1 MYPHMYRIRQRFEG
15 PAVRDIPA
23 TVAAELARI
32 NVASAIKPGQT
43 VALTAGSRGVANI
56 ATIIKAAAGYL
67 RNIGASPFVI
77 PAMGSHGGGTADGQ
91 LDVLRHYGI
100 TEDSM
105 GVPLRATMEVVQ
117 IGETPDGLPVWLDK
131 YAAEADHIG
140 VINRVKPHTDFSGA
154 IESGLF
160 KMMTIG
166 LGKYHGAQHYHR
178 ANVQYGYEHVIRTV
192 GRTVLRQARIAF
204 GLGIIE
210 NGHDQTAIIQ
220 AVPAPQFEETELK
233 LQALSKQLVARL
245 PFDFIHLLIVE
256 EMGKNISGTGMDTK
270 VIGRIM
276 NIIEESPKR
285 PRILRIYVRDLH
297 DDSYGNATGV
307 GLADFVARR
316 LVNKIDPAAT
326 YINCLTG
333 LSPES
338 ARIPMT
344 VDTDREAVEA
354 ALGTIG
360 LVKPEEAR
368 VVRIQNTLLLE
379 ELDVSEALLPEVKQ
393 RDTLEVLWGPKGL
406 AFDNAGALPAF
417 AGAMTAAQTARPC
430 EANVHDLA
438 SA

>member
-1 MYPHMYRIRQRFEG
+1 MYPNMYRIRQRFEG
-15 PAVRDIPA
+15 PTVADIPA
-23 TVAAELARI
+23 AVQAELARAD
-32 NVASAIKPGQT
+32 VASIIKPGQT

-56 ATIIKAAAGYL
+56 ATIMRAAADYL
-67 RNIGASPFVI
+67 QTLGAKPFVI

-117 IGETPDGLPVWLDK
+117 IGETPDGIPVWLDK
-131 YAAEADHIG
+131 YASEADHIG

-154 IESGLF
+154 VESGLF

-166 LGKYHGAQHYHR
+166 LGKYQGAQHYHR

-192 GRTVLRQARIAF
+192 GRTVLQHARIAF
-204 GLGIIE
+204 GLGVIE
-210 NGHDQTAIIQ
+210 NGYDQTAIIR
-220 AVPAPQFEETELK
+220 AVLAPQFEEAELE
-233 LQALSKQLVARL
+233 LQALSKKLAARL

-256 EMGKNISGTGMDTK
+256 EMGKNISGAGMDTK

-276 NIIEESPKR
+276 NIIEQPPKH

-307 GLADFVARR
+307 GLADFVSRR
-316 LVNKIDPAAT
+316 LVNKIDPTPT

-338 ARIPMT
+338 ARIPIT
-344 VDTDREAVEA
+344 FDTDREAVEA

-360 LVKPEEAR
+360 AVKSEEAR
-368 VVRIQNTLLLE
+368 IVRIKNTLLLE
-379 ELDVSEALLPEVKQ
+379 ELDVSEALLPEVKP
-393 RDTLEVLWGPKGL
+393 RDTLEILWGPKGL
-406 AFDNAGALPAF
+406 AFDHSGALPHF
-417 AGAMTAAQTARPC
+417 A
-430 EANVHDLA
+430 
-438 SA
+438 

>member
-1 MYPHMYRIRQRFEG
+1 MMYPNMYRIRQTFEG
-15 PAVRDIPA
+15 PAVADIPA
-23 TVAAELARI
+23 AVQAELARVDVVSI
-32 NVASAIKPGQT
+32 IKPGQT
-43 VALTAGSRGVANI
+43 VALTAGSRGITNI
-56 ATIIKAAAGYL
+56 ATIVKATADYL
-67 RNIGASPFVI
+67 KTIGAKPFVI

-105 GVPLRATMEVVQ
+105 GVPLRASMEVVQ

-131 YAAEADHIG
+131 YASEADHIG

-192 GRTVLRQARIAF
+192 GRTVLQHARIAF

-210 NGHDQTAIIQ
+210 NGYDQTAVIR
-220 AVPAPQFEETELK
+220 AVGTPQFEATELE
-233 LQALSKQLVARL
+233 LQALSKKLAARL

-256 EMGKNISGTGMDTK
+256 EIGKNISGTGMDTK

-276 NIIEESPKR
+276 NIIEPPPTH
-285 PRILRIYVRDLH
+285 PRILRIYARDLH
-297 DDSYGNATGV
+297 DDSYGNAMGV
-307 GLADFVARR
+307 GLADFVSRR
-316 LVNKIDPAAT
+316 LVNKIDPTAT
-326 YINCLTG
+326 YINGLTG

-338 ARIPMT
+338 ARIPIT
-344 VDTDREAVEA
+344 FDTDREAVEA

-360 LVKPEEAR
+360 LVNPEEAR
-368 VVRIQNTLLLE
+368 IVRIQNTLLLE
-379 ELDVSEALLPEVKQ
+379 ELDVSEALLPEVQQ
-393 RDTLEVLWGPKGL
+393 RDMLEILWGPKTL
-406 AFDNAGALPAF
+406 MFDRNGRLPIF
-417 AGAMTAAQTARPC
+417 M
-430 EANVHDLA
+430 
-438 SA
+438 

>member
-15 PAVRDIPA
+15 PAVADIPA
-23 TVAAELARI
+23 AVQAELGR
-32 NVASAIKPGQT
+32 VKLASVIKPGQT
-43 VALTAGSRGVANI
+43 VALTAGSRGITNMAMI
-56 ATIIKAAAGYL
+56 LKATVDYL
-67 RNIGASPFVI
+67 RTLGAKPFVI

-105 GVPLRATMEVVQ
+105 GVSLRASMEVVQ

-131 YAAEADHIG
+131 YASEADHIG

-192 GRTVLRQARIAF
+192 GRTVLQHARIAF

-210 NGHDQTAIIQ
+210 NGYDQTAVIR
-220 AVPAPQFEETELK
+220 AVRAPQFEATELE
-233 LQALSKQLVARL
+233 LQALSKKIAARL
-245 PFDFIHLLIVE
+245 PFDFIHLLIIE

-276 NIIEESPKR
+276 NIIEPVPQH
-285 PRILRIYVRDLH
+285 PRILRIYVRDMH
-297 DDSYGNATGV
+297 DDSYGNAMGV
-307 GLADFVARR
+307 GLADFVSRR
-316 LVNKIDPAAT
+316 LVNKIDPMAT
-326 YINCLTG
+326 YINGLTG

-338 ARIPMT
+338 ARIPVT
-344 VDTDREAVEA
+344 FDTDREAVEA

-368 VVRIQNTLLLE
+368 IVRLQNTLLLE
-379 ELDVSEALLPEVKQ
+379 ELEVSEALLPEVKP
-393 RDTLEVLWGPKGL
+393 RDTLEILWGPKPLMFDSTGGL
-406 AFDNAGALPAF
+406 PTF
-417 AGAMTAAQTARPC
+417 M
-430 EANVHDLA
+430 
-438 SA
+438 

>member
-1 MYPHMYRIRQRFEG
+1 MYPKMYRIRQKFEG
-15 PAVRDIPA
+15 PAVADIPA
-23 TVAAELARI
+23 AVRAELARVD
-32 NVASAIKPGQT
+32 VASMIKPGQT

-56 ATIIKAAAGYL
+56 AMIIKAAADYL
-67 RNIGASPFVI
+67 KTIGAKPFVI

-91 LDVLRHYGI
+91 LDGLRHYGI

-117 IGETPDGLPVWLDK
+117 IGETPDGIPVWLDK
-131 YAAEADHIG
+131 YASEADHIG

-192 GRTVLRQARIAF
+192 GRTVLKHARIAF
-204 GLGIIE
+204 GLGVIE
-210 NGHDQTAIIQ
+210 NGYDQTAVIRAI
-220 AVPAPQFEETELK
+220 PTSQFEETELE
-233 LQALSKQLVARL
+233 LQALSKKLAARL
-245 PFDFIHLLIVE
+245 PFDFIHLLIIE
-256 EMGKNISGTGMDTK
+256 EMGKNISGAGMDTK

-276 NIIEESPKR
+276 NIIEQPPKH

-307 GLADFVARR
+307 GLADFVSRR
-316 LVNKIDPAAT
+316 LVHKIDPTAT

-338 ARIPMT
+338 ARIPIT
-344 VDTDREAVEA
+344 FDTDREAVDA

-360 LVKPEEAR
+360 LVNPEEAR
-368 VVRIQNTLLLE
+368 IVRIKNTLLVE
-379 ELDVSEALLPEVKQ
+379 ELDVSAALLPEVKQ
-393 RDTLEVLWGPKGL
+393 RDTLEILWGPKGL
-406 AFDNAGALPAF
+406 MFDGHGGLPAF
-417 AGAMTAAQTARPC
+417 A
-430 EANVHDLA
+430 
-438 SA
+438 

>member
-1 MYPHMYRIRQRFEG
+1 
-15 PAVRDIPA
+15 
-23 TVAAELARI
+23 
-32 NVASAIKPGQT
+32 
-43 VALTAGSRGVANI
+43 
-56 ATIIKAAAGYL
+56 
-67 RNIGASPFVI
+67 
-77 PAMGSHGGGTADGQ
+77 MGSHGGGTADGQ

-105 GVPLRATMEVVQ
+105 GVPLRASMEVVQ

-131 YAAEADHIG
+131 YASEADHIG

-192 GRTVLRQARIAF
+192 GRTVLQHARIAF

-210 NGHDQTAIIQ
+210 NGYDQTAVIR
-220 AVPAPQFEETELK
+220 AVGTPQFEATELE
-233 LQALSKQLVARL
+233 LQALSKKLAARL

-256 EMGKNISGTGMDTK
+256 EIGKNISGTGMDTK

-276 NIIEESPKR
+276 NIIEPPPTH
-285 PRILRIYVRDLH
+285 PRILRIYARDLH
-297 DDSYGNATGV
+297 DDSYGNAMGV
-307 GLADFVARR
+307 GLADFVSRR
-316 LVNKIDPAAT
+316 LVNKIDPTAT
-326 YINCLTG
+326 YINGLTG

-338 ARIPMT
+338 ARIPIT
-344 VDTDREAVEA
+344 FDTDREAVEA

-368 VVRIQNTLLLE
+368 IVRIQNTLLLE
-379 ELDVSEALLPEVKQ
+379 ELDVSEALLPEVQQ
-393 RDTLEVLWGPKGL
+393 RDMLEILWGPKTL
-406 AFDNAGALPAF
+406 MFDRNGRLPIF
-417 AGAMTAAQTARPC
+417 M
-430 EANVHDLA
+430 
-438 SA
+438 

>member
-1 MYPHMYRIRQRFEG
+1 MYPDMYRIRQKFEG
-15 PAVRDIPA
+15 PAVADIPTA
-23 TVAAELARI
+23 VQAELARA

-56 ATIIKAAAGYL
+56 ATIIKAVADYL
-67 RNIGASPFVI
+67 KTIGAKPFVI

-91 LDVLRHYGI
+91 LDVLRHYDI

-105 GVPLRATMEVVQ
+105 GVPLRGTMEVVQ
-117 IGETPDGLPVWLDK
+117 IGETPDGIPVWLDK
-131 YAAEADHIG
+131 YASEADHIG

-192 GRTVLRQARIAF
+192 GRTVLTHARIAF
-204 GLGIIE
+204 GLGVIE
-210 NGHDQTAIIQ
+210 NGYDQTAIIR
-220 AVPAPQFEETELK
+220 AMLASQFEETELD
-233 LQALSKQLVARL
+233 LQALSKKLAARL

-256 EMGKNISGTGMDTK
+256 EMGKNISGAGMDTK
-270 VIGRIM
+270 VIARIM
-276 NIIEESPKR
+276 NLTEPPPKH

-307 GLADFVARR
+307 GLADFVSRR
-316 LVNKIDPAAT
+316 LVNKIDPTAT

-338 ARIPMT
+338 ARIPIT
-344 VDTDREAVEA
+344 FDTDREAVDA

-360 LVKPEEAR
+360 LVKSDEAR
-368 VVRIQNTLLLE
+368 IVRIQNTLLLE
-379 ELDVSEALLPEVKQ
+379 ELDVSSALLPEVKR
-393 RDTLEVLWGPKGL
+393 RDTLEILWGPKGL
-406 AFDNAGALPAF
+406 AFDSSGALSP
-417 AGAMTAAQTARPC
+417 
-430 EANVHDLA
+430 LA
-438 SA
+438 

>member
-1 MYPHMYRIRQRFEG
+1 MYPYMYRIRQTFEG
-15 PAVRDIPA
+15 PAVADIPA

-32 NVASAIKPGQT
+32 DVASVIKPGQT

-56 ATIIKAAAGYL
+56 ATIIKATVQYL
-67 RNIGASPFVI
+67 QSIGAKPFVI
-77 PAMGSHGGGTADGQ
+77 PAMGSHGGGTAEGQ
-91 LDVLRHYGI
+91 LDVLSHYGI
-100 TEDSM
+100 TEATM
-105 GVPLRATMEVVQ
+105 GVPLRASMEVVQ

-131 YAAEADHIG
+131 YASEADHIG
-140 VINRVKPHTDFSGA
+140 VINRIKPHTDFSGA
-154 IESGLF
+154 IESGLM

-192 GRTVLRQARIAF
+192 GRTVLQQARIAF
-204 GLGIIE
+204 GLGVVE
-210 NGHDQTAIIQ
+210 NGYDQTAIIR
-220 AVPAPQFEETELK
+220 AVLAPQLEETELE
-233 LQALSKQLVARL
+233 LQALAKKLVARL

-256 EMGKNISGTGMDTK
+256 EMGKNISGAGMDTK

-276 NIIEESPKR
+276 NIIEPPPR
-285 PRILRIYVRDLH
+285 HPRILRIYVRDLH

-307 GLADFVARR
+307 GLADFVSRR
-316 LVNKIDPAAT
+316 LVNKIDPTAT

-338 ARIPMT
+338 ARIPIT

-368 VVRIQNTLLLE
+368 IVRIKNTLLLE
-379 ELDVSEALLPEVKQ
+379 ELDVSEALLAEVKP
-393 RDTLEVLWGPKGL
+393 RDNLEILWGPKPL
-406 AFDNAGALPAF
+406 AFDSTGTLPVF
-417 AGAMTAAQTARPC
+417 A
-430 EANVHDLA
+430 
-438 SA
+438 

>member
-1 MYPHMYRIRQRFEG
+1 MYPDMYRIRQRFEG
-15 PAVRDIPA
+15 PTVQDIPA
-23 TVAAELARI
+23 TVAAELARAS
-32 NVASAIKPGQT
+32 VASVVKPGQT

-56 ATIIKAAAGYL
+56 ATIVKATADYL
-67 RNIGASPFVI
+67 KAIGAKPFVI

-105 GVPLRATMEVVQ
+105 GIPLRATMEVVQ
-117 IGETPDGLPVWLDK
+117 IGETADGIPVWLDK

-166 LGKYHGAQHYHR
+166 LGKYHGAQQYHR
-178 ANVQYGYEHVIRTV
+178 ANVEYGYEHVIRTV
-192 GRTVLRQARIAF
+192 GRTVLTQARIAF

-210 NGHDQTAIIQ
+210 NGYDQTAIIQ
-220 AVPAPQFEETELK
+220 AVPASQFEETELK
-233 LQALSKQLVARL
+233 LQALSKKLAARL

-256 EMGKNISGTGMDTK
+256 EMGKNISGAGMDTK

-276 NIIEESPKR
+276 NIIEEPPKH

-307 GLADFVARR
+307 GLADFVSRR
-316 LVNKIDPAAT
+316 LVNKVDPTAT

-344 VDTDREAVEA
+344 FDTDREAVAA

-360 LVKPEEAR
+360 RVKPEDAR
-368 VVRIQNTLLLE
+368 IVRIKNTLLLE
-379 ELDVSEALLPEVKQ
+379 DLDVSEALLPEVKQ
-393 RDTLEVLWGPKGL
+393 RDTLEILWGPKGL
-406 AFDNAGALPAF
+406 IFDSNGGLPAF
-417 AGAMTAAQTARPC
+417 A
-430 EANVHDLA
+430 
-438 SA
+438 

>member
-1 MYPHMYRIRQRFEG
+1 MYPNMYRIRQRFEG
-15 PAVRDIPA
+15 PAVADIPA
-23 TVAAELARI
+23 TVQAELSGLD
-32 NVASAIKPGQT
+32 VASVIKPGQT

-56 ATIIKAAAGYL
+56 ATILRATVNYL
-67 RNIGASPFVI
+67 QTIGAKPFVI
-77 PAMGSHGGGTADGQ
+77 PAMGSHGGGTAEGQ
-91 LDVLRHYGI
+91 LDVLHHYGI

-105 GVPLRATMEVVQ
+105 GVPLRASMEVVQ

-131 YAAEADHIG
+131 HASEADHIG

-192 GRTVLRQARIAF
+192 GRTVLQQARIAF

-210 NGHDQTAIIQ
+210 NGYDQTAVIR
-220 AVPAPQFEETELK
+220 AVPASQFEATELE
-233 LQALSKQLVARL
+233 LQALSKQLAARL

-276 NIIEESPKR
+276 NIIEPPPTH

-297 DDSYGNATGV
+297 DDSYGNAMGV
-307 GLADFVARR
+307 GLADFVSRR
-316 LVNKIDPAAT
+316 LVNKIDPTAT
-326 YINCLTG
+326 YINGLTG

-338 ARIPMT
+338 ARIPVT
-344 VDTDREAVEA
+344 LDTDREAVEA

-360 LVKPEEAR
+360 LVQPEDVR
-368 VVRIQNTLLLE
+368 IVRIQNTLLLE
-379 ELDVSEALLPEVKQ
+379 ELEVSEALFPEVKP
-393 RDTLEVLWGPKGL
+393 RDTLEILWGPKPLTFDRTGGL
-406 AFDNAGALPAF
+406 PTFK
-417 AGAMTAAQTARPC
+417 
-430 EANVHDLA
+430 
-438 SA
+438 

>member
-1 MYPHMYRIRQRFEG
+1 MYPNMYRIRQRFEG
-15 PAVRDIPA
+15 PTVADIPA
-23 TVAAELARI
+23 AVQAELARA
-32 NVASAIKPGQT
+32 NVASIIKPGQT

-56 ATIIKAAAGYL
+56 ATIMRAAADYL
-67 RNIGASPFVI
+67 QTLGAKPFVI

-117 IGETPDGLPVWLDK
+117 IGETPDGIPVWLDK
-131 YAAEADHIG
+131 YASEADHIG

-166 LGKYHGAQHYHR
+166 LGKYQGAQHYHR

-192 GRTVLRQARIAF
+192 GRTVLQHARIAF
-204 GLGIIE
+204 GLGVIE
-210 NGHDQTAIIQ
+210 NGYDQTAIIR
-220 AVPAPQFEETELK
+220 AVLAPQFEEAELE
-233 LQALSKQLVARL
+233 LQALSKKLAARL

-256 EMGKNISGTGMDTK
+256 EMGKNISGAGMDTK

-276 NIIEESPKR
+276 NIIEQPPKH

-307 GLADFVARR
+307 GLADFVSRR
-316 LVNKIDPAAT
+316 LVNKIDPTPT

-338 ARIPMT
+338 ARIPIT
-344 VDTDREAVEA
+344 FDTDREAVEA

-360 LVKPEEAR
+360 AVKSEEAR
-368 VVRIQNTLLLE
+368 IVRIKNTLLLE
-379 ELDVSEALLPEVKQ
+379 ELDVSEALLPEVKP
-393 RDTLEVLWGPKGL
+393 RDTLEILWGPKGL
-406 AFDNAGALPAF
+406 AFDHSGALSHF
-417 AGAMTAAQTARPC
+417 A
-430 EANVHDLA
+430 
-438 SA
+438 

>member
-1 MYPHMYRIRQRFEG
+1 MMYPNMYRIRQTFEG
-15 PAVRDIPA
+15 PAVADIPA
-23 TVAAELARI
+23 TVRAELARAD
-32 NVASAIKPGQT
+32 VASVVKPGQT

-56 ATIIKAAAGYL
+56 AAIIKAAADYL
-67 RNIGASPFVI
+67 QAIGAKPFII

-117 IGETPDGLPVWLDK
+117 IGESPDGLPVWLDK
-131 YAAEADHIG
+131 YASEADHIG

-192 GRTVLRQARIAF
+192 GRTVLQQARIAF
-204 GLGIIE
+204 GLGVVE
-210 NGHDQTAIIQ
+210 NGYDHTAIIR
-220 AVPAPQFEETELK
+220 AVLAPQFEATELE
-233 LQALSKQLVARL
+233 LQALAKKLAARL
-245 PFDFIHLLIVE
+245 PFDFMHLLIVE
-256 EMGKNISGTGMDTK
+256 EMGKNISGAGMDTK

-276 NIIEESPKR
+276 NIIEPYPTH

-307 GLADFVARR
+307 GLADFVSRR
-316 LVNKIDPAAT
+316 LVNKIDPTAT

-338 ARIPMT
+338 ARIPIT
-344 VDTDREAVEA
+344 FDTDREAVEA

-368 VVRIQNTLLLE
+368 IVRIQNTLLLE
-379 ELDVSEALLPEVKQ
+379 ELDVSEALLPEVQQ
-393 RDTLEVLWGPKGL
+393 RDTLEILWGGKGL
-406 AFDNAGALPAF
+406 IFDTNGGLPAF
-417 AGAMTAAQTARPC
+417 R
-430 EANVHDLA
+430 
-438 SA
+438 

>member
-1 MYPHMYRIRQRFEG
+1 MMYPNMYRIRQTFEG
-15 PAVRDIPA
+15 PAVADIPA
-23 TVAAELARI
+23 AVQAELARVDVVSI
-32 NVASAIKPGQT
+32 IKPGQT
-43 VALTAGSRGVANI
+43 VALTAGSRGITNI
-56 ATIIKAAAGYL
+56 ATIVKATADYL
-67 RNIGASPFVI
+67 KTIGAKPFVI

-91 LDVLRHYGI
+91 LDVLRHYGV

-105 GVPLRATMEVVQ
+105 GVPLRASMEVVQ

-131 YAAEADHIG
+131 YASEADHIG

-192 GRTVLRQARIAF
+192 ARTVLQHARIAF

-210 NGHDQTAIIQ
+210 NGYDQTAVIR
-220 AVPAPQFEETELK
+220 AVGTPQFEATELE
-233 LQALSKQLVARL
+233 LQALSKKLAARL

-256 EMGKNISGTGMDTK
+256 EIGKNISGTGMDTK

-276 NIIEESPKR
+276 NIIEPPPTH
-285 PRILRIYVRDLH
+285 PRILRIYARDLH
-297 DDSYGNATGV
+297 DDSYGNAMGV
-307 GLADFVARR
+307 GLADFVSRR
-316 LVNKIDPAAT
+316 LVNKIDPTAT
-326 YINCLTG
+326 YINGLTG

-338 ARIPMT
+338 ARIPIT
-344 VDTDREAVEA
+344 FDTDREAVEA

-368 VVRIQNTLLLE
+368 IVRIQNTLLLE
-379 ELDVSEALLPEVKQ
+379 ELDVSEALLPEVQQ
-393 RDTLEVLWGPKGL
+393 RDMLEILWGPKTL
-406 AFDNAGALPAF
+406 MFDRNGRLPIF
-417 AGAMTAAQTARPC
+417 M
-430 EANVHDLA
+430 
-438 SA
+438 